1 VHLAKFHTP
10 RVRRAVED
18 ALRIS
23 PVGRLTVTIKCAR
36 GLKNADLIGTSDP
49 YVGVA
54 LGSRKVPPQ
63 MAGMRDPAKKPP
75 ADVSGSF
82 LSRATSASRKHR
94 LKTKSKSGSF
104 RKRPP
109 AKGAVRTKTVSN
121 DLNPT
126 FDETFVLDVM
136 STELQCV
143 WIRVFDDD
151 GDYNAHDVMGT
162 VVLPL
167 AGLPSKEDVRGEYA
181 LKSTAELD
189 GAAATKSRGFVELAL
204 RYEPVEEEGSSG
216 PSFEKN
222 NGEWRGGGD
231 EQKQKRRLRLRARRF
246 LVRL

>member
-1 VHLAKFHTP
+1 
-10 RVRRAVED
+10 
-18 ALRIS
+18 
-23 PVGRLTVTIKCAR
+23 
-36 GLKNADLIGTSDP
+36 
-49 YVGVA
+49 
-54 LGSRKVPPQ
+54 
-63 MAGMRDPAKKPP
+63 
-75 ADVSGSF
+75 
-82 LSRATSASRKHR
+82 
-94 LKTKSKSGSF
+94 
-104 RKRPP
+104 
-109 AKGAVRTKTVSN
+109 VSN

-204 RYEPVEEEGSSG
+204 RYEPVEEEGSSLG
-216 PSFEKN
+216 ASFEKN
-222 NGEWRGGGD
+222 NGNNGAEEETNKNKKDAKDAFAGD
-231 EQKQKRRLRLRARRF
+231 SVPTLLPRRRSSEMSRDGSACATLRDDKTPRRRSRRCYARTTGR
-246 LVRL
+246 

>member
-1 VHLAKFHTP
+1 
-10 RVRRAVED
+10 
-18 ALRIS
+18 
-23 PVGRLTVTIKCAR
+23 
-36 GLKNADLIGTSDP
+36 
-49 YVGVA
+49 
-54 LGSRKVPPQ
+54 
-63 MAGMRDPAKKPP
+63 
-75 ADVSGSF
+75 
-82 LSRATSASRKHR
+82 
-94 LKTKSKSGSF
+94 
-104 RKRPP
+104 
-109 AKGAVRTKTVSN
+109 VRTKTVSN

-222 NGEWRGGGD
+222 NGDSGAEEETNKKNKKDAFASGGTGD
-231 EQKQKRRLRLRARRF
+231 SSSDSKSATPFQRNVARWLGVRDASRRQNAAETIEALLRSNDGSLSEFRDDTLLILAKHTPDAHGRRAAAFRCGRRTPTF
-246 LVRL
+246 RASPSPTRFS